1 MKPKQWGIFPANDP
15 EQTLRLRRFLVGSV
29 IYLMT
34 VAFVLLCWGLG
45 FLSDRV
51 ATLYTASMVAV
62 NVIFYAV
69 LRSGLNKRF
78 KDPSLT
84 SIQIVLAG
92 TQGMYAMYF
101 AGLSRGAFLLLGVA
115 LFSFGMF
122 RFNTRGFLKL
132 AAVMLTVYALMLAA
146 LVHYQ
151 ADTTNLRLE
160 FLLWV
165 TFAMTLGQFSLL
177 AGMVSDLRHKVSDK
191 NRTLAKQNA
200 ELEVALQRISD
211 MAIRDE
217 LTGVFNRRYLMER
230 LTEEAVRCQR
240 SGATFCLCMVD
251 IDFFKKI
258 NDGYGHLGGD
268 EVLRRVARAASG
280 ALREGD
286 IFGRYGGEEFAMLL
300 TNTTLD
306 GAMVTAE
313 RVRTQIHDLTF
324 PEISVQLQVSI
335 SLGVAEH
342 MRQDPAAA
350 TLQHADEALYRAK
363 HNGRNQS
370 VAAPIK
376 T

>member
-1 MKPKQWGIFPANDP
+1 
-15 EQTLRLRRFLVGSV
+15 
-29 IYLMT
+29 MT

-146 LVHYQ
+146 LVHFQ

-165 TFAMTLGQFSLL
+165 TFAMTLAQFSLL

-217 LTGVFNRRYLMER
+217 LTGVFNRRYLIER
-230 LTEEAVRCQR
+230 LTEEAVRC
-240 SGATFCLCMVD
+240 
-251 IDFFKKI
+251 
-258 NDGYGHLGGD
+258 
-268 EVLRRVARAASG
+268 
-280 ALREGD
+280 
-286 IFGRYGGEEFAMLL
+286 
-300 TNTTLD
+300 
-306 GAMVTAE
+306 
-313 RVRTQIHDLTF
+313 
-324 PEISVQLQVSI
+324 
-335 SLGVAEH
+335 
-342 MRQDPAAA
+342 
-350 TLQHADEALYRAK
+350 
-363 HNGRNQS
+363 
-370 VAAPIK
+370 
-376 T
+376 